1 MIFGYYNPSTLQSD
15 FLMSELEQKAQKE
28 QTKVEERDSLAK
40 LEPVKQD
47 QELIDQKAVEEQK
60 VNSDQRE
67 KALVKATR
75 ILLREHG
82 IRKSG
87 ASVRDEVEMP
97 HTIFLPQHAVSALSS
112 LGFKASFGNIQLK
125 KLTED
130 FFPLIAFMNDESIVV
145 IKGKTPD
152 NEIIFQNTQESSQET
167 SQSLKAFQK
176 EFSGYVI
183 LAKELNT
190 REKEEI
196 SGHWFFS
203 AFRKSKWLYAQVMV
217 AAMVSNFLSLST
229 ALFTMTVYDRII
241 PNGAFE
247 SLIALSIGVVIA
259 LAFDFLIKSL
269 RAKFIDVASK
279 RADLEISRKLFDRI
293 LSFTPAEQ
301 RQKTGAM
308 AGTIREFET
317 LREFF
322 NSSTLV
328 ILIDLPFVFFFIYV
342 IYLIAGPLAYV
353 PLIAVPM
360 VIIVGLGIQPFLAR
374 ITKGSVESGMNKQA
388 VLVETLNGL
397 ETVTATGSGKLMK
410 KRYEEA
416 LNNQSDSG
424 NKIRA
429 LSMFIINFA
438 ASVQQ
443 YAQVAAIFF
452 GVYLIVEGTIT
463 QGALI
468 GAVIL
473 GGRTMSPLSQLANT
487 LSRANGALTAYRN
500 LSKLIGKNYN
510 LTSAISPI
518 SRPKFKGEIEFKSV
532 SYTFEGSKQPVL
544 SNVSFK
550 IPAGQKVALVGKMGS
565 GKSTL
570 SRLIAGIYEPTEGA
584 ILIDGVDVR
593 QIDPADTRK
602 NVGIMLQ
609 DSWLFSGTVREN
621 IQMGFN
627 EYDDDHLLKIC
638 KIAGVDDFVGAHPK
652 GYDLEI
658 KERGVGLSGGQRQ
671 TINLARS
678 LLHDP
683 QILLLDEPTSSMDQ
697 GTEKNVV
704 NSLQA
709 VSMEKT
715 MVVVTHRN
723 PILALVNRVFVLENG
738 KIVADQTPEQLGIKK
753 G

>member
-1 MIFGYYNPSTLQSD
+1 MTETS
-15 FLMSELEQKAQKE
+15 
-28 QTKVEERDSLAK
+28 QTPKVEDAEVLESQPLGKIEPKKVEANEVHADETLEGPSSPMDYNDQSL
-40 LEPVKQD
+40 
-47 QELIDQKAVEEQK
+47 I
-60 VNSDQRE
+60 S
-67 KALVKATR
+67 ATR
-75 ILLREHG
+75 SLLRHNG
-82 IRKSG
+82 VRKS
-87 ASVRDEVEMP
+87 AAAIRDAVEMP
-97 HTIFLPQHAVSALSS
+97 HEAFGPHQAVSALSS
-112 LGFKASFGNIQLK
+112 LGFKSSFGSLK
-125 KLTED
+125 INKLGED
-130 FFPLIAFMNDESIVV
+130 FFPLIAFNRDGSAVV
-145 IKGKTPD
+145 VLAPPEDGLISVAQTDGKGKAD
-152 NEIIFQNTQESSQET
+152 VIEVED
-167 SQSLKAFQK
+167 FQK
-176 EFSGYVI
+176 TFSGYVI
-183 LAKELNT
+183 LAKALNN
-190 REKEEI
+190 REREER

-203 AFRKSKWLYAQVMV
+203 AFRKSKWLYVQVMI
-217 AAMVSNFLSLST
+217 AAMVSNFLSLTTS
-229 ALFTMTVYDRII
+229 LFTMTVYDRII

-247 SLIALSIGVVIA
+247 SLIALSIGVIIA
-259 LAFDFLIKSL
+259 LGFDFLIKSL

-279 RADLEISRKLFDRI
+279 RADLEISRRLFDRI
-293 LSFTPAEQ
+293 LTLTPAEQ

-353 PLIAVPM
+353 PLLAVPL

-410 KRYEEA
+410 KRYEDA

-429 LSMFIINFA
+429 LSMFIVNFA

-443 YAQVAAIFF
+443 YAQVASIFF
-452 GVYLIVEGTIT
+452 GVYLIIEGTIT

-500 LSKLIGKNYN
+500 LDRLIGKTFNSAAN
-510 LTSAISPI
+510 LSPI
-518 SRPKFKGEIEFKSV
+518 SRPNLDGEIEFKNV
-532 SYTFEGSKQPVL
+532 SYKFEGASQPVL
-544 SNVSFK
+544 KNLSFK

-593 QIDPADTRK
+593 QIDQADVRK
-602 NVGIMLQ
+602 NIGIMLQ
-609 DSWLFSGTVREN
+609 DSWLFSGTIREN
-621 IQMGFN
+621 IQMGYN
-627 EYDDDHLLKIC
+627 EYDDDHLLRIC
-638 KIAGVDDFVGAHPK
+638 KIAGVDDFVGSHPK

-658 KERGVGLSGGQRQ
+658 KERGQGLSGGQRQ

-683 QILLLDEPTSSMDQ
+683 NILLLDEPTSSMDQ
-697 GTEKNVV
+697 GSEKKVV
-704 NSLQA
+704 DALKEFCVN
-709 VSMEKT
+709 KT
-715 MVVVTHRN
+715 MLIVTHRN
-723 PILALVNRVFVLENG
+723 PILTMVDRVFVLENG
-738 KIVADQTPEQLGIKK
+738 TIVADQTPQQLGIKK
-753 G
+753 

>member
-1 MIFGYYNPSTLQSD
+1 MTDQVNKNNQTQPSETPNN
-15 FLMSELEQKAQKE
+15 SESTGALSIG
-28 QTKVEERDSLAK
+28 KVEVERAVIGETREEEKPTVNERSLLAT
-40 LEPVKQD
+40 VRS
-47 QELIDQKAVEEQK
+47 LIKAYGV
-60 VNSDQRE
+60 
-67 KALVKATR
+67 
-75 ILLREHG
+75 
-82 IRKSG
+82 RKS
-87 ASVRDEVEMP
+87 AAAIRDAVEMP
-97 HTIFLPQHAVSALSS
+97 HETFGPKEAVSALSS
-112 LGFKASFGNIQLK
+112 LGFKASFGKMAIKNASV
-125 KLTED
+125 D
-130 FFPLIAFMNDESIVV
+130 FFPLIAFSKSGEAVLV
-145 IKGKTPD
+145 
-152 NEIIFQNTQESSQET
+152 EESSKHDEVRISYPNGERKT
-167 SQSLKAFQK
+167 SSVLLTEFDK
-176 EFSGYVI
+176 EYADYVI
-183 LAKELNT
+183 LAKELSQ
-190 REKEEI
+190 REKENI
-196 SGHWFFS
+196 GGHWFFS
-203 AFRKSKWLYAQVMV
+203 AFKKSKWLYIQVMI
-217 AAMVSNFLSLST
+217 AAMVSNFLSLTTS
-229 ALFTMTVYDRII
+229 LFTMTVYDRII

-259 LAFDFLIKSL
+259 LGFDFLIKSL
-269 RAKFIDVASK
+269 RARFIDTASK
-279 RADLEISRKLFDRI
+279 RADLEISRRLFDRI
-293 LSFTPAEQ
+293 LRLTPVEQ

-308 AGTIREFET
+308 AGTVREFET

-353 PLIAVPM
+353 PLAAVPM

-397 ETVTATGSGKLMK
+397 ETVNATGSGKLMR

-416 LNNQSDSG
+416 LNDQSDSG

-429 LSMFIINFA
+429 LSMFIVNFA

-443 YAQVAAIFF
+443 YAQVASIFF

-487 LSRANGALTAYRN
+487 LSRVNGALTAYKN
-500 LSKLIGKNYN
+500 LDQLFGATANTAMLS
-510 LTSAISPI
+510 SPI
-518 SRPKFKGEIEFKSV
+518 SRPKLDGEIEFRNV
-532 SYTFEGSKQPVL
+532 SYAFEEANQAVL
-544 SNVSFK
+544 QDLSFK
-550 IPAGQKVALVGKMGS
+550 IPKGQKVALVGKMGS

-570 SRLIAGIYEPTEGA
+570 SRLIAGILEPTEGA

-593 QIDPADTRK
+593 QIDQADLRK
-602 NVGIMLQ
+602 NIGIMLQ

-627 EYDDDHLLKIC
+627 EYDDAHVLEVC
-638 KIAGVDDFVGAHPK
+638 KIACVDDFVGSHPK

-658 KERGVGLSGGQRQ
+658 KERGIGLSGGQRQ

-697 GTEKNVV
+697 GTEKKVV
-704 NSLQA
+704 ESLTSA
-709 VSMEKT
+709 TANKT
-715 MVVVTHRN
+715 MLIVTHRN
-723 PILALVNRVFVLENG
+723 PILAMVDRVFVLENG
-738 KIVADQTPEQLGIKK
+738 KIVADQTPQQLGLKK

>member
-1 MIFGYYNPSTLQSD
+1 MAESATDELTTENKNQKPDKIGTIETEKTPAKKSSNDQSANENVLAGEISLLSAVRT
-15 FLMSELEQKAQKE
+15 FL
-28 QTKVEERDSLAK
+28 K
-40 LEPVKQD
+40 L
-47 QELIDQKAVEEQK
+47 
-60 VNSDQRE
+60 
-67 KALVKATR
+67 
-75 ILLREHG
+75 HG

-87 ASVRDEVEMP
+87 AAIRDAVEMP
-97 HTIFLPQHAVSALSS
+97 HEKFLPKQAVSSLSS
-112 LGFKASFGNIQLK
+112 LGFKSSFGNISVGKITKEMFPIIAFLNNNSVVVLKEMPSKTLITVIENDKGKDSRTIGLDEFK
-125 KLTED
+125 KLFT
-130 FFPLIAFMNDESIVV
+130 
-145 IKGKTPD
+145 
-152 NEIIFQNTQESSQET
+152 
-167 SQSLKAFQK
+167 
-176 EFSGYVI
+176 GYVI
-183 LAKELNT
+183 LAKELNEQ
-190 REKEEI
+190 EKEVR

-203 AFRKSKWLYAQVMV
+203 AFKKSKWIYVQVMV
-217 AAMVSNFLSLST
+217 AAMVSNFLSLTTS
-229 ALFTMTVYDRII
+229 LFTMTVYDRII

-259 LAFDFLIKSL
+259 LGFDFIIKGL

-279 RADLEISRKLFDRI
+279 RADLEISRRLFDRI
-293 LSFTPAEQ
+293 LRLTPSEQ

-308 AGTIREFET
+308 AGVVREFET

-328 ILIDLPFVFFFIYV
+328 ILIDLPFVFLFIYV

-353 PLIAVPM
+353 PLVAVPLVM
-360 VIIVGLGIQPFLAR
+360 IVGLAIQPFLAR
-374 ITKGSVESGMNKQA
+374 ITRGSVESGMNKQA

-410 KRYEEA
+410 KRYEDA
-416 LNNQSDSG
+416 LNNQSENG
-424 NKIRA
+424 NQIRA
-429 LSMFIINFA
+429 LSMFIVNFA

-473 GGRTMSPLSQLANT
+473 GGRTMAPLSQLANT

-510 LTSAISPI
+510 SAVNLSPI
-518 SRPKFKGEIEFKSV
+518 SRPKFNGEIEFKNV
-532 SYTFEGSKQPVL
+532 SYKFEGASQPIL
-544 SNVSFK
+544 KNLSFK
-550 IPAGQKVALVGKMGS
+550 IPATQKVALVGKMGS

-593 QIDPADTRK
+593 QIDSADTRK
-602 NVGIMLQ
+602 NIGIMLQ
-609 DSWLFSGTVREN
+609 ESWLFSGTIREN

-627 EYDDDHLLKIC
+627 EYDDEHILKIC

-658 KERGVGLSGGQRQ
+658 KERGVGLSGGQKQ

-678 LLHDP
+678 LLHEP
-683 QILLLDEPTSSMDQ
+683 RILLLDEPTSSMDQ
-697 GTEKNVV
+697 GTEKKVV
-704 NSLQA
+704 ESLNNS
-709 VSMEKT
+709 SKEKT
-715 MVVVTHRN
+715 MIIVTHRN
-723 PILALVNRVFVLENG
+723 PILSIVDRVFVLENG
-738 KIVADQTPEQLGIKK
+738 QIVADQTPDQLGIKK